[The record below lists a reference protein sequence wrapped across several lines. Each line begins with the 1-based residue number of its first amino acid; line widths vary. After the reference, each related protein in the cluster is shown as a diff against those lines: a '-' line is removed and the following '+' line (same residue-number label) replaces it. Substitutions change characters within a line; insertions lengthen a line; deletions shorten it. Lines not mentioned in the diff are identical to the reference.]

1 MTVVV
6 AESCIEQNHEMLTT
20 MNVMRQR
27 VKALEQQAR
36 LLRKERDDWRT
47 LFRKEAAVRGHVL
60 DVLDENHQLK
70 VPPPVHCR
78 RHGCE
83 SQHLTSLACAWVLTG
98 GHQANRSREHGAAH
112 AVRGSY
118 SAQQDDGG
126 AGGAV
131 AEAVPGRA
139 GEL

>member
-70 VPPPVHCR
+70 VRPPVQCR
-78 RHGCE
+78 WHGVAH
-83 SQHLTSLACAWVLTG
+83 STS
-98 GHQANRSREHGAAH
+98 
-112 AVRGSY
+112 
-118 SAQQDDGG
+118 
-126 AGGAV
+126 
-131 AEAVPGRA
+131 
-139 GEL
+139 